1 MQNNES
7 YFPFLQTKEYKHERN
22 NCPYFWLPI
31 RFWIC
36 IKSSKNL
43 YSKEFLSGLIL
54 LLCDLW
60 KCWYTLGIRNHIFF
74 VKSFRL
80 IEHVVIKN
88 EFTGQA
94 YKFVC
99 GRWLGTGIDDGSNE
113 RYMVRFFSF
122 SNYWILTTTF
132 CKIGLSYILATVGM
146 IKKKKCF
153 FVFWPQKDLCII
165 NV

>member
-1 MQNNES
+1 MRKS
-7 YFPFLQTKEYKHERN
+7 PKVALLPGLLYILRN
-22 NCPYFWLPI
+22 FCPAWY
-31 RFWIC
+31 
-36 IKSSKNL
+36 
-43 YSKEFLSGLIL
+43 YSCVTCENADIHWVFVI
-54 LLCDLW
+54 
-60 KCWYTLGIRNHIFF
+60 IFFF

-165 NV
+165 NVYKSSKKSLILNQ

>member
-1 MQNNES
+1 MRKS
-7 YFPFLQTKEYKHERN
+7 PKVALLPGLLYILRN
-22 NCPYFWLPI
+22 FCPAWY
-31 RFWIC
+31 
-36 IKSSKNL
+36 
-43 YSKEFLSGLIL
+43 YSCVTCENADIHWVFV
-54 LLCDLW
+54 
-60 KCWYTLGIRNHIFF
+60 IFF

-146 IKKKKCF
+146 IKKKNASLFSGLKNIF
-153 FVFWPQKDLCII
+153 ALWMYRNQVKKLDFKPIDTYT
-165 NV
+165 